1 MKTYFELL
9 ICIQEA
15 MAAPVA
21 VPVGKRSWSQLSK
34 EIGGRK
40 PSYAN
45 IGHTNVDPK
54 QYSIFGIKKS
64 MPYELW
70 WTDDGSTIKRKKAT
84 KDSSDEFLMHGTA
97 GQTGAGGYLKTVGGD
112 MSRYK
117 GRIDHERKA
126 ISVAFGGAADDG
138 SMLRLRALEKGVG
151 NIIRKL
157 KQLYPDYG
165 VHYWDADG
173 KVQST

>member
-45 IGHTNVDPK
+45 IGHRNVDPK

-97 GQTGAGGYLKTVGGD
+97 GHGSQPRRKGYLGGV
-112 MSRYK
+112 MPR
-117 GRIDHERKA
+117 
-126 ISVAFGGAADDG
+126 
-138 SMLRLRALEKGVG
+138 
-151 NIIRKL
+151 
-157 KQLYPDYG
+157 
-165 VHYWDADG
+165 
-173 KVQST
+173 